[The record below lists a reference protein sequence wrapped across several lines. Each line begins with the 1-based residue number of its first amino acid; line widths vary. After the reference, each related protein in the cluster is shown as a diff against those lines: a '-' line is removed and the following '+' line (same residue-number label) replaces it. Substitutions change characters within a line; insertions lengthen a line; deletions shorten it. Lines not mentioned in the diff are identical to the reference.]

1 MKEVIQHLGIVES
14 LADEHV
20 VVRVLQAS
28 ACGSCAA
35 AQLCRSSE
43 SKEKLIDVFGSY
55 PELVIGQQVMIE
67 GQISQG
73 LKATLLAYFIPLVIL
88 VFMLFLF
95 MYLTGNDALS
105 ALISLLSVSLYYIGL
120 YLMRGRLSGKFSF
133 KIINL
138 KN

>member
-14 LADEHV
+14 LTGEHV

-35 AQLCRSSE
+35 AELCRSSE
-43 SKEKLIDVFGSY
+43 SKEKLIDVYGSY
-55 PELVIGQQVMIE
+55 PELEVGQQVMIE

-73 LKATLLAYFIPLVIL
+73 LKATLFAYFIPLVIL
-88 VFMLFLF
+88 VFILFLF
-95 MYLTGNDALS
+95 MFLTGNDALS
-105 ALISLLSVSLYYIGL
+105 ALLSLLSVSLYYMGL
-120 YLMRGRLSGKFSF
+120 YLMRSHLSGKFSF